1 MATGEQ
7 GARMVM
13 TKVAQL
19 RGRDPPDEDAGED
32 SDAGSGADARSDE
45 DEPAVFTL
53 FADDQIAIEALDFCL
68 EALVRCAL
76 SRREDIAERDVL

>member
-45 DEPAVFTL
+45 DEPA
-53 FADDQIAIEALDFCL
+53 DM
-68 EALVRCAL
+68 R
-76 SRREDIAERDVL
+76 SVLGFLN